1 MDLKNCWRNIPRT
14 GSSTFSSVSTRRSKN
29 ESSACS
35 GGLDSDG
42 WGIKVLVLLFRDY
55 TAHFYV
61 SGSCGDSGEHS
72 NDNANAQG
80 ICSGVGIRMSLNR
93 KDEGRQELVTGA
105 TRRRRGRARGKRIPT
120 SCEYRA
126 L

>member
-14 GSSTFSSVSTRRSKN
+14 DSSTFSSVSTRRSKN

-42 WGIKVLVLLFRDY
+42 WGIKVVLLFRDY

-61 SGSCGDSGEHS
+61 SGSLRGHCEHS
-72 NDNANAQG
+72 NGNANAQG
-80 ICSGVGIRMSLNR
+80 KCSVAGIRMSLNR
-93 KDEGRQELVTGA
+93 KDEGRG
-105 TRRRRGRARGKRIPT
+105 
-120 SCEYRA
+120 
-126 L
+126 

>member
-14 GSSTFSSVSTRRSKN
+14 DSSTFSSVSTRRSKN

-61 SGSCGDSGEHS
+61 SGSCGDIGEHS
-72 NDNANAQG
+72 NGNANAQG
-80 ICSGVGIRMSLNR
+80 KCSIAGIRMSLKW
-93 KDEGRQELVTGA
+93 KDEGRGVVSY
-105 TRRRRGRARGKRIPT
+105 GRNSVGPGIEKGKRIPT
-120 SCEYRA
+120 FRG
-126 L
+126 